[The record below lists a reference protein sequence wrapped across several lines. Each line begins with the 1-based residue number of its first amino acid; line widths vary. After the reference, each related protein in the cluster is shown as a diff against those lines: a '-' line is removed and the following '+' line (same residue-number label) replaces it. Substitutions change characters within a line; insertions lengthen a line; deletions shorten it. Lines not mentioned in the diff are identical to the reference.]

1 LLLEGESEGSGSARK
16 FYKFIFDLWQ
26 ILISLFFKQATVFF
40 GRLYKRKNRLT
51 ERRTTPMTDTL
62 KRDITGECEGECRD
76 RVREGEEERQD
87 EIKLSNV
94 ETPESYPDAH
104 WARSR
109 NEPPG
114 VFGGHV

>member
-1 LLLEGESEGSGSARK
+1 
-16 FYKFIFDLWQ
+16 
-26 ILISLFFKQATVFF
+26 
-40 GRLYKRKNRLT
+40 
-51 ERRTTPMTDTL
+51 MTDML

-76 RVREGEEERQD
+76 LAREGEEKRQD
-87 EIKLSNV
+87 EINASGLES
-94 ETPESYPDAH
+94 PESYPNAH